1 MKKNL
6 GMFFGLSRCGAGAIL
21 LGLCAFTPVSR
32 AAVIVNNT
40 GNPST
45 TLSGAT
51 VAQVFTMSGT
61 SGNLSSLALTLDIN
75 SAGTAAVD
83 LFNVDGGGA
92 PTTLAAVL
100 GSVTTTSAG
109 NPVTVAVNL
118 TSNPLFTAGGSYAI
132 ALAYPA
138 IPSASLS
145 WDYTT
150 TAGSGGTGSL
160 GGLYYSFNS
169 GSTWTAYGGG
179 ALQMN
184 LQTTPV
190 PEVPMT
196 GVVMGFGALAIALG
210 RKLRLAVSNIA

>member
-1 MKKNL
+1 
-6 GMFFGLSRCGAGAIL
+6 MFFGLSRCGVGAVL
-21 LGLCAFTPVSR
+21 LGFCAFASVTSAEV
-32 AAVIVNNT
+32 VIGNT
-40 GNPST
+40 GDPST

-61 SGNLSSLALTLDIN
+61 SGNLSSLTLTLDIN

-83 LFNVDGGGA
+83 LFNVSAGA
-92 PTTLAAVL
+92 PITLAAVI

-109 NPVTVAVNL
+109 EPVTVAVNL

-138 IPSASLS
+138 SPSASLA

-160 GGLYYSFNS
+160 GGIYYSYNS
-169 GSTWTAYGGG
+169 GSTWTLYAGG
-179 ALQMN
+179 AMQMN

-210 RKLRLAVSNIA
+210 RKFRTAVSSIA

>member
-1 MKKNL
+1 M
-6 GMFFGLSRCGAGAIL
+6 
-21 LGLCAFTPVSR
+21 
-32 AAVIVNNT
+32 
-40 GNPST
+40 
-45 TLSGAT
+45 
-51 VAQVFTMSGT
+51 
-61 SGNLSSLALTLDIN
+61 TLDIT

-83 LFNVDGGGA
+83 LFNVSGVA

-109 NPVTVAVNL
+109 NPVTIAVNL

-138 IPSASLS
+138 TPSASLS

-196 GVVMGFGALAIALG
+196 GMVMGFGALAIALG